1 MYLRITE
8 NIGLIILQILP
19 PRSAK
24 PSKPVKLA
32 KENLKLSNPKR
43 LLPPENIDTKEFFRS
58 FFN

>member
-19 PRSAK
+19 SRSARQ
-24 PSKPVKLA
+24 SKPVMLA
-32 KENLKLSNPKR
+32 EKNLKSSNLKI
-43 LLPPENIDTKEFFRS
+43 LLLPENIDTKEFFRS